1 MIDVETIID
10 GNKVFLSFVYGNPVV
25 KYRENVWERLTR
37 IGVDRSG
44 PWFLIGDFNEL
55 TGNHEKQGGKKRSV
69 NSFLPFNTMIHNCGL
84 VDFPYK
90 GNPFSWVGRRRNGLI
105 KCMLDKAFGTED
117 WHTTF
122 SHTNVEYLRL
132 WGSDHRPLLAHVISK
147 NKKPMRSFQFDKR
160 WLGKEGLEEAILAG
174 WGDSSGDAYDIV
186 KKIQF
191 CRKAIS
197 TWRKS
202 ELANSNSAKLIEALT
217 AELDEAQLDENK
229 DPSEITQLKF
239 KLCDAFRE
247 EELHWKQKSR
257 ANWLKEGDENTK
269 YFHASTK
276 QRRARN
282 RIIGLVNSDGDWV
295 KSEEEIENVASN
307 YFTHLFTSSLQSTE
321 NEILWEIPELVTEEM
336 NNCLTRDVTEAEI
349 KKALFKM
356 NLSKAPGP
364 DGMTTLFYQK
374 FWHIVRLDLVS
385 TIKSFFSTGVL
396 DPKLNQTNICL
407 IPKIGRPR
415 EMTGFRPISLCNV
428 GYKIIS
434 KVLSNRLRMILPKII
449 SETQSAFVAGR
460 LITDNILIAQE
471 NFYALRTNDSCRK
484 NFMAIKTDMSEAF
497 DRVEWSFL
505 RTLMLKLGF
514 SSKWVDWIMTCIET
528 VSYQVL
534 INGEPKGSIS
544 PSRGIRQG
552 DPLSPYLF
560 IICTEAL
567 IARIKQAEW
576 FGKIQGF
583 HLSRASPPVSHL
595 LFADDSLFFCK
606 ADCQQSSEIISI
618 SRQYGEASGQQI
630 NFSKSSVMFR
640 SKIQPQM
647 KSDIKR
653 ILRIHQ
659 EGGMGTYLGLS
670 EQIHG
675 SKAQVFA
682 FVQDRLR
689 SRINTWSSKFFS
701 KGGKEVLIKSV
712 AQALPTY
719 VMSCFLLPKN
729 IRSKL
734 TSAISNFWWSN
745 NQESR
750 GLHWIAW
757 DKLCLPLS
765 EGGLGFRMLEEFNL
779 ALLAKQLWRLVRYPN
794 SLLARVLR
802 GRYFRYQ
809 SPLHVKPSYLPS
821 YGWRSMLAA
830 RSLLLS
836 GLRKNIGSGWDTKV
850 WNDPWIPT
858 LPARPA
864 TSKLVTTNPN
874 LYVNELIDQ
883 SFKTWNIAKLQELIV
898 PEDIPHI
905 LGLHPSLSFSR
916 DSYMWAFT
924 KSGNYSVRS
933 DYWAAKASPRED
945 CDLPFQGPSVKA
957 LQAQSWKI

>member
-1 MIDVETIID
+1 M
-10 GNKVFLSFVYGNPVV
+10 
-25 KYRENVWERLTR
+25 
-37 IGVDRSG
+37 
-44 PWFLIGDFNEL
+44 
-55 TGNHEKQGGKKRSV
+55 H
-69 NSFLPFNTMIHNCGL
+69 
-84 VDFPYK
+84 
-90 GNPFSWVGRRRNGLI
+90 
-105 KCMLDKAFGTED
+105 
-117 WHTTF
+117 
-122 SHTNVEYLRL
+122 YLE
-132 WGSDHRPLLAHVISK
+132 
-147 NKKPMRSFQFDKR
+147 F
-160 WLGKEGLEEAILAG
+160 
-174 WGDSSGDAYDIV
+174 
-186 KKIQF
+186 KI
-191 CRKAIS
+191 
-197 TWRKS
+197 
-202 ELANSNSAKLIEALT
+202 
-217 AELDEAQLDENK
+217 
-229 DPSEITQLKF
+229 
-239 KLCDAFRE
+239 
-247 EELHWKQKSR
+247 
-257 ANWLKEGDENTK
+257 
-269 YFHASTK
+269 
-276 QRRARN
+276 
-282 RIIGLVNSDGDWV
+282 
-295 KSEEEIENVASN
+295 
-307 YFTHLFTSSLQSTE
+307 
-321 NEILWEIPELVTEEM
+321 
-336 NNCLTRDVTEAEI
+336 
-349 KKALFKM
+349 
-356 NLSKAPGP
+356 
-364 DGMTTLFYQK
+364 
-374 FWHIVRLDLVS
+374 
-385 TIKSFFSTGVL
+385 
-396 DPKLNQTNICL
+396 
-407 IPKIGRPR
+407 
-415 EMTGFRPISLCNV
+415 
-428 GYKIIS
+428 
-434 KVLSNRLRMILPKII
+434 
-449 SETQSAFVAGR
+449 
-460 LITDNILIAQE
+460 
-471 NFYALRTNDSCRK
+471 
-484 NFMAIKTDMSEAF
+484 
-497 DRVEWSFL
+497 
-505 RTLMLKLGF
+505 
-514 SSKWVDWIMTCIET
+514 
-528 VSYQVL
+528 
-534 INGEPKGSIS
+534 
-544 PSRGIRQG
+544 IRQG

-560 IICTEAL
+560 IICTDAL

-659 EGGMGTYLGLS
+659 EGGMGTYLGLP

-682 FVQDRLR
+682 FVQDRLK
-689 SRINTWSSKFFS
+689 SRINTWSSKFLS
-701 KGGKEVLIKSV
+701 KGGKKVLIKSV

-802 GRYFRYQ
+802 GRHFCYQ

-830 RSLLLS
+830 RPLLLS

-850 WNDPWIPT
+850 WRDLWIPT

-864 TSKLVTTNPN
+864 TSKLVITNPN

-916 DSYMWAFT
+916 DSYIWAFT